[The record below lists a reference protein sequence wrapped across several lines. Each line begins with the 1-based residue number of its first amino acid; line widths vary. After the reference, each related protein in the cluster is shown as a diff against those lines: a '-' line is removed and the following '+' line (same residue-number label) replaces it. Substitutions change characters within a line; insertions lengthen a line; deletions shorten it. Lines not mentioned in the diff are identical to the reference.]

1 MAERSGG
8 SLLVVS
14 AHAGDEVARTRAAAS
29 ITDCVETVQRS
40 CQGDAA
46 GIGSAVP
53 AFTLWI
59 LLQVRGA

>member
-1 MAERSGG
+1 MAERSGE

-14 AHAGDEVARTRAAAS
+14 APARDEVARTRDAVS
-29 ITDCVETVQRS
+29 ITDCVEIVQRS
-40 CQGDAA
+40 CEGNAA
-46 GIGSAVP
+46 GIGSAVS